1 MNAAEHNRIIAE
13 RFWNDPKWAH
23 TSDHVKWTMYLEPF
37 SNCPKP
43 PCPRPDTVQDNPC
56 LVPR

>member
-23 TSDHVKWTMYLEPF
+23 TSDHVKWTMYLERKDKEDVMTPTGIIR
-37 SNCPKP
+37 
-43 PCPRPDTVQDNPC
+43 PRRRK
-56 LVPR
+56 LLRW